1 MSEENNTD
9 AQELERLRTKN
20 AELLA
25 AVSKAHKERDALKLQ
40 VESQAAEI
48 TDFKVNKPVEGLLEK
63 LLVASKYSSQE
74 FAEHFKFE
82 LNADGVLQM
91 LDAEGQPVTV
101 KDKVDGVE
109 VDRPIKCDEVEVRRH
124 LVNYKKLDH
133 IVRAW
138 ANGGGAGHGQPSPS
152 TKDTR
157 TEAPAPS
164 FGLGRT

>member
-9 AQELERLRTKN
+9 TQELERLRTKN
-20 AELLA
+20 AELLTELKK
-25 AVSKAHKERDALKLQ
+25 VKADRDALSIT
-40 VESQAAEI
+40 VESHAAEI
-48 TDFKVNKPVEGLLEK
+48 ADFKVNKPVEGLLDK

-109 VDRPIKCDEVEVRRH
+109 VDRPIKVDEVEVRRH
-124 LVNYKKLDH
+124 LVNYKKLDQ

-138 ANGGGAGHGQPSPS
+138 ANGGGAGHGQPQSS
-152 TKDTR
+152 KQDTR

>member
-20 AELLA
+20 AELLTELK
-25 AVSKAHKERDALKLQ
+25 KAKGERDALSIT
-40 VESQAAEI
+40 VESHAAEI
-48 TDFKVNKPVEGLLEK
+48 ADFKVNKPVEGLLDK

-91 LDAEGQPVTV
+91 LDADGQPVTV

-109 VDRPIKCDEVEVRRH
+109 VDRPIKCDEVEVRQY
-124 LVNYKKLDH
+124 LVKYDKLNH
-133 IVRAW
+133 IMRAW
-138 ANGGGAGHGQPSPS
+138 ANGGGAGHGYAEPS
-152 TKDTR
+152 KGDKR
-157 TEAPAPS
+157 TEAPAPE
-164 FGLGRT
+164 FGLGRQ